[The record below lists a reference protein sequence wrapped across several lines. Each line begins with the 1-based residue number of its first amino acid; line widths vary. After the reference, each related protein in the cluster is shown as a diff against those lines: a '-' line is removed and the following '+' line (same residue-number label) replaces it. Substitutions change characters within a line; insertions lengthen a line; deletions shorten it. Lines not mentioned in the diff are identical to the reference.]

1 MTDLGHVLV
10 LAGGLSHE
18 REISLRSGRR
28 VCDALRENGVD
39 AITVDA
45 DAALIP
51 AIGADPPGA
60 GFPAIPGVSREDG
73 ALREVLALLDVPL
86 VGAAAR
92 ACPFAFDKATANTL
106 ISGT

>member
-51 AIGADPPGA
+51 AIVADPPGA
-60 GFPAIPGVSREDG
+60 VFPAIHGVPGADG
-73 ALREVLALLDVPL
+73 AVRERRAPPRVPFVGPPPGARRFALPRPP
-86 VGAAAR
+86 AH
-92 ACPFAFDKATANTL
+92 
-106 ISGT
+106 